1 MTPTQTTGTDE
12 RPAETAGR
20 SRYPGFRMTIKAVG
34 TGPRG
39 SRPLTFDEARDAMRA
54 ILAGE
59 VTPAQAGA
67 FLIAM
72 RMKGE
77 HPAELAGFTQ
87 ALRDVR
93 PACTAPPGGPPL
105 VSSAGSYDGVAE
117 TPSLTLATAVA
128 AVAAGARV
136 VVHCGGLLG
145 PKYGTTPLDVLAALG
160 GPARPSVEAS
170 AATLARAGVA
180 LVHAGEAIP
189 GFDRL
194 AEIRDEIGLRSPLH
208 SAEKLVDH
216 FGARRFVV
224 GHTHSTYTEK
234 LAATMDLLGA
244 ERAVIVRGIEG
255 SDVLR
260 PGRPGA
266 FERAERLD
274 LPGAMGMV
282 LRGEADPA
290 VSAEVTRA
298 VLSGEER
305 GVAARAV
312 VLSAAVQLYAGGVAA
327 TPRAGFALVEGA
339 IDDGRATAT
348 LDRLLDV

>member
-1 MTPTQTTGTDE
+1 MTPTQTTGAE
-12 RPAETAGR
+12 RSADTAGR

-39 SRPLTFDEARDAMRA
+39 SRPLSYDEARDAMRA

-77 HPAELAGFTQ
+77 QPAELAGFAQ
-87 ALRDVR
+87 ALRDAR
-93 PACTAPPGGPPL
+93 PSMAAPVDGAPL
-105 VSSAGSYDGVAE
+105 VCSAGSFDGVGE
-117 TPSLTLATAVA
+117 SPSLTLATAVVSA
-128 AVAAGARV
+128 AAGARV
-136 VVHCGGLLG
+136 VVPCAGLLG

-170 AATLARAGVA
+170 LAMLARCGVG
-180 LVHAGEAIP
+180 LVHCGEAIP
-189 GFDRL
+189 GFDAL
-194 AEIRDEIGLRSPLH
+194 CEIRDEIGLRSPVH

-224 GHTHSTYTEK
+224 GHTHSTYTDK
-234 LAATMDLLGA
+234 LAETMNLLGA

-255 SDVLR
+255 SDILR

-266 FERAERLD
+266 FEGAVRLD
-274 LPGAMGMV
+274 LPSTMGMV
-282 LRGEADPA
+282 LRGEPDP
-290 VSAEVTRA
+290 VVCGELTRA
-298 VLSGEER
+298 VVAGEER
-305 GVAARAV
+305 GVAARAA
-312 VLSAAVQLYAGGVAA
+312 VLSAGVQLYAGGLAGA
-327 TPRAGFALVEGA
+327 PRAGIDLAQAA
-339 IDDGRATAT
+339 IDDGRAAAT
-348 LDRLLDV
+348 LARLLDG

>member
-1 MTPTQTTGTDE
+1 
-12 RPAETAGR
+12 
-20 SRYPGFRMTIKAVG
+20 
-34 TGPRG
+34 
-39 SRPLTFDEARDAMRA
+39 MRA

-77 HPAELAGFTQ
+77 HPAELAGFAQ

-93 PACTAPPGGPPL
+93 PPLAASPDGAPL
-105 VSSAGSYDGVAE
+105 VSSAGSFDGVGE
-117 TPSLTLATAVA
+117 SPSLTLATAVA
-128 AVAAGARV
+128 AAASGARV
-136 VVHCGGLLG
+136 VVSCAGRLG
-145 PKYGTTPLDVLAALG
+145 PKYGTSPLDVLAALG
-160 GPARPSVEAS
+160 GPARPSVDAS
-170 AATLARAGVA
+170 LAMLERSGVG
-180 LVHAGEAIP
+180 LVHAGEALP

-194 AEIRDEIGLRSPLH
+194 AEIRDEIGLRSPVH

-216 FGARRFVV
+216 FGARRFVI
-224 GHTHSTYTEK
+224 GHTHSTYTDK

-244 ERAVIVRGIEG
+244 ERALIVRGIEG

-266 FERAERLD
+266 FEGGERLD
-274 LPGAMGMV
+274 LPSTMGLV
-282 LRGEADPA
+282 LRGEADP
-290 VSAEVTRA
+290 VISAEVTRA
-298 VLSGEER
+298 VLAGEER

-312 VLSAAVQLYAGGVAA
+312 TLSAGVQLYAAGVAA
-327 TPRAGFALVEGA
+327 TPRAGVALAEAA

-348 LDRLLDV
+348 LERLLGG

>member
-1 MTPTQTTGTDE
+1 MTPTESTTAVADG
-12 RPAETAGR
+12 AGR

-39 SRPLTFDEARDAMRA
+39 SRALEFAEAREAMRA

-77 HPAELAGFTQ
+77 DAPELAGFAQ
-87 ALRDVR
+87 AMRDVR
-93 PACTAPPGGPPL
+93 PVVAPVVGSPPL
-105 VSSAGSYDGVAE
+105 VSSAGSYDGVIE
-117 TPSLTLATAVA
+117 SPSLSLAA
-128 AVAAGARV
+128 ALTSAGAGIRV
-136 VVHCGGLLG
+136 VTHCGGLLG
-145 PKYGTTPLDVLAALG
+145 PKYGVTLLDVLAALG
-160 GPARPSVEAS
+160 GPARPTVDAS
-170 AATLARAGVA
+170 LAMLERSGVGV
-180 LVHAGEAIP
+180 VHAGEAIP

-194 AEIRDEIGLRSPLH
+194 CEIRDEIGLRSPVH

-216 FGARRFVV
+216 FGATRFVV

-234 LAATMDLLGA
+234 LAATMRLLGA

-260 PGRPGA
+260 PGRPAA
-266 FERAERLD
+266 FVDDARLD
-274 LPGAMGMV
+274 LPQAMGMV
-282 LRGEADPA
+282 LRGAADA
-290 VSAEVTRA
+290 EVSADLTRVILA
-298 VLSGEER
+298 GEEQ

-312 VLSAAVQLYAGGVAA
+312 ALSAGMQLFAAGVAA
-327 TPRAGFALVEGA
+327 TPRDAIAAAERSIASGA
-339 IDDGRATAT
+339 ATAA
-348 LDRLLDV
+348 LDRLLDA